1 MDYKEQ
7 YQAYLSQATSALEE
21 TCSRFL
27 PEESEVCRAAR
38 YSLLGGGK
46 RIRAVLVLSV
56 CDMLGGNMAAAE
68 QFCAAV
74 EMLHCYSLIHDDL
87 PCMDNDDYRR
97 GKPSCHKVYGET
109 TALLAGDALQ
119 AAAFEVITY
128 APLSILSR
136 LGAVREL
143 AMGSGDRGMVLGQ
156 ELDLYYESRNA
167 TASELRKTHMRKTG
181 SLIHAAMQMGAWAAE
196 ARPVDRYELENY
208 AFNIGLAFQIV
219 DDVLDAT
226 STTEEL
232 GKPVGSDSGNGKTTY
247 ITLYG
252 AEEAMKRASDLTRGA
267 CRDMQNYF
275 GDKADFLVE
284 LANSLLMR
292 RK

>member
-1 MDYKEQ
+1 
-7 YQAYLSQATSALEE
+7 
-21 TCSRFL
+21 
-27 PEESEVCRAAR
+27 
-38 YSLLGGGK
+38 
-46 RIRAVLVLSV
+46 
-56 CDMLGGNMAAAE
+56 
-68 QFCAAV
+68 
-74 EMLHCYSLIHDDL
+74 
-87 PCMDNDDYRR
+87 
-97 GKPSCHKVYGET
+97 
-109 TALLAGDALQ
+109 
-119 AAAFEVITY
+119 
-128 APLSILSR
+128 
-136 LGAVREL
+136 
-143 AMGSGDRGMVLGQ
+143 MGSGDRGMVLGQ

-267 CRDMQNYF
+267 CRDMKNYF